1 MMKINENYGFDIPTH
16 KSLWYYGLTLN
27 RYIFMHKIYIFFLHI
42 IPALIVDIVTYL
54 IGRKPMYV
62 SHIKS
67 INFDNKYYNML

>member
-1 MMKINENYGFDIPTH
+1 MKINEIHGSEIPTH
-16 KSLWYYGLTLN
+16 KSIWYYSLTLN
-27 RYIFMHKIYIFFLHI
+27 RHLFIYKIYIFFLHI

-67 INFDNKYYNML
+67 INFDSKYYNML